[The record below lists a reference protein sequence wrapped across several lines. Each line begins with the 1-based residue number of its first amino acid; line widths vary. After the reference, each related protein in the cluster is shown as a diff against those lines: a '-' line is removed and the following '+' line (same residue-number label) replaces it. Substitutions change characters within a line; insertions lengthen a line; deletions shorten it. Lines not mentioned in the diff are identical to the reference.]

1 VSRLEKPPTEA
12 MIRRRLS
19 RSTLI
24 RTAGARAHRG
34 HFVCLVV
41 DHGPNGEPGL
51 AQALEVEGLE
61 VLTAKSAAEALS
73 ILAERPVDIVVA
85 EECLPCVPGSR
96 LLETVHHDWPRVGRV
111 LVGRDLGPDIIIQA
125 VNRARVQRVLP
136 RRTPAVTL
144 RVEVEAALNETLLAR
159 SDSELSDSTSRRCWR
174 V

>member
-1 VSRLEKPPTEA
+1 

-24 RTAGARAHRG
+24 RSAGARAHQG

-41 DHGPNGEPGL
+41 DHGPNDEPGL
-51 AQALEVEGLE
+51 AQALEFEGLE
-61 VLTAKSAAEALS
+61 VVTATSAAEALG

-85 EECLPCVPGSR
+85 EERLPCIPGSR

-111 LVGRDLGPDIIIQA
+111 LVGRDLGPDTIIQA

-159 SDSELSDSTSRRCWR
+159 SDSELRDSAIRRTG